1 VSLGR
6 KIEYTTPT
14 KVIGRV
20 CKAFVSNQFL
30 CPLDLTMGHTTHWY
44 DFYFCNLLI
53 EDISF
58 ETLKG
63 LIAKIQSDVEQGSIN
78 RKHVLNLFE
87 H

>member
-1 VSLGR
+1 MTS
-6 KIEYTTPT
+6 I
-14 KVIGRV
+14 
-20 CKAFVSNQFL
+20 FVTS
-30 CPLDLTMGHTTHWY
+30 
-44 DFYFCNLLI
+44 LI

-58 ETLKG
+58 GTLKG